1 MDLKKLKGL
10 QNRLQ
15 EALLDGRNV
24 ELKGLPDS
32 VQMIYLSTTL
42 TDLIGAL
49 YAMYIITYDEDVDIA
64 IGLAQSEVRKS
75 IVEQYLHIK
84 KIQKPD

>member
-64 IGLAQSEVRKS
+64 IGLTQSEVRKS

-84 KIQKPD
+84 KIQIPD